1 MALTR
6 NLGSSIGQALAGAV
20 WSIVTLAAASA
31 VAAGVSTATQAPP
44 DAMMAGI
51 RTVFGLSVVF
61 SIAAGLTSVFG
72 RGTPPVA
79 HGQHAPASPGAVPA
93 PAQSR

>member
-6 NLGSSIGQALAGAV
+6 NLGNSIGQTLAGAL
-20 WSIVTLAAASA
+20 WSIVTLAAATAASVA
-31 VAAGVSTATQAPP
+31 VISATQAPP

-51 RTVFGLSVVF
+51 RAVFALSVAF
-61 SIAAGLTSVFG
+61 SILAGLTSVFG
-72 RGTPPVA
+72 R
-79 HGQHAPASPGAVPA
+79 